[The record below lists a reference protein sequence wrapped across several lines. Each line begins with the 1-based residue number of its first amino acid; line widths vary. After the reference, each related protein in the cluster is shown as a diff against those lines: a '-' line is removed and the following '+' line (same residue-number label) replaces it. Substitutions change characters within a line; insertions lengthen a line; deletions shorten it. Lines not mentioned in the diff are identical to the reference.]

1 MRGSRIA
8 HCMLLRCA
16 WARQVRPAGPW
27 AWVTRR
33 VVRAEGAW
41 GLVDWFGHLP
51 SSWDFLLCILLRDY
65 GNTCVCLYACV
76 CMFFVLRMRF
86 SFLNSEVMYSCFGYS
101 ITVGDNIDV
110 HLLVNYG

>member
-51 SSWDFLLCILLRDY
+51 SSWDFLLCIFLRDY
-65 GNTCVCLYACV
+65 GNTCVLSVCLREYVFCV
-76 CMFFVLRMRF
+76 VKNEILFFLI
-86 SFLNSEVMYSCFGYS
+86 LK
-101 ITVGDNIDV
+101 
-110 HLLVNYG
+110 